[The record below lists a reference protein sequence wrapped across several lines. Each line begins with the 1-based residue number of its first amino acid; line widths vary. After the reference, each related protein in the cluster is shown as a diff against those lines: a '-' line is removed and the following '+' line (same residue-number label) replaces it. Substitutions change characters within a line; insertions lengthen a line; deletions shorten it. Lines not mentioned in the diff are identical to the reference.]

1 MMPSETGRRRVG
13 RPRVCA
19 KPEDVNE
26 LRCQGASWREI
37 GKALQIGTATAM
49 RLSKLCD
56 STGPDIQQTSPKTIK
71 VDRTDCS
78 IEITPEDDNA
88 FNN

>member
-1 MMPSETGRRRVG
+1 MMPPETGKRRVG

-37 GKALQIGTATAM
+37 GKALQIGTAMAM

-56 STGPDIQQTSPKTIK
+56 SPVPIFSLRFPKLSRIESTY
-71 VDRTDCS
+71 CS
-78 IEITPEDDNA
+78 TEITPEDNSA
-88 FNN
+88 FRN

>member
-1 MMPSETGRRRVG
+1 MPPETGERRVG

-26 LRCQGASWREI
+26 LRYRGSSWREI
-37 GKALQIGTATAM
+37 GKALQIGRATAM

-56 STGPDIQQTSPKTIK
+56 STSPDIQLTSSKTLNNES
-71 VDRTDCS
+71 TDCS
-78 IEITPEDDNA
+78 TGITPEDNSA
-88 FNN
+88 LRN